1 MANAGYA
8 PTQHN
13 PETAPRER
21 HTSVRVIA
29 CGMIAREVLA
39 VNKQLGHDHIDL
51 KCLPA
56 DFHHHPGKIAPAAD
70 RAIREARAEGFEHI
84 FLGYADC
91 GTGGALD
98 RVCEEHGVAR
108 IEGPHCFSF
117 YYGNRAFENA
127 ADEMVTTFFIT
138 DFLARHYET
147 FLVRSLGLD
156 RYPELRDI
164 YFGNYQRALY
174 LAQTDDP
181 VLTERAREA
190 AEVLGLP
197 FERRLTGYGDLAP
210 FLDGAGAGAKSF
222 LP

>member
-1 MANAGYA
+1 MATADHSPKNDEAKSA
-8 PTQHN
+8 TTN
-13 PETAPRER
+13 PKI
-21 HTSVRVIA
+21 RVIA

-39 VNKQLGHDHIDL
+39 INQQLGHDHIDL

-56 DFHHHPGKIAPAAD
+56 DFHHHPQKIAPAAD
-70 RAIREARAEGFEHI
+70 QAIREARAEGYEHI

-98 RVCEEHGVAR
+98 RLCEEHEVSR

-117 YYGNRAFENA
+117 YYGNQAFAGA

-147 FLVRSLGLD
+147 FLIRSLGLD
-156 RYPELRDI
+156 RHPELRDI
-164 YFGNYQRALY
+164 YFANYERALY

-181 VLTERAREA
+181 ALTARAREVA
-190 AEVLGLP
+190 DILGLR
-197 FERRLTGYGDLAP
+197 FERRFTGYGDLAP
-210 FLDGAGAGAKSF
+210 FLEEAGAGA
-222 LP
+222 